1 MKRYMFGC
9 LAVLVLPFVLTIICL
24 LVVFVGADA
33 NNVGCAERSHR
44 DVSLTGV
51 TLSAGAS
58 NTDPF
63 TKGTKANQNAE
74 KLVRSWIDVGLSG
87 AAANGLAGWIN
98 SEGGFAMFGRAE
110 GHYGDDLERN
120 SIAYGNKPVG
130 LSYYTTEAGGGTYQI
145 TPFTK
150 YAPLG
155 DPKWEDID
163 EMNKWVMNQV
173 KNGDWVA
180 SMDLT
185 GGNHSFEQFAQ
196 MTDVK
201 QASLVWQAYERGSV
215 VHINQQQKQD
225 DAQKFYDLFEGGN
238 YSYDEA
244 KFKANFGATS
254 IDSGEIAS
262 SSDSSE
268 SLSHS
273 GCGRSSSSGGEEW
286 GDDGVGIVS
295 YKNFNAWKAD
305 ELPNDLKPYAL
316 DPKSLGLHYRSKEGW
331 NVIAW
336 SGGQC
341 TDLSASLMYALWEKD
356 GKPPIQKRGNG
367 KDVVSNWVS
376 IFGGKADTK
385 PSAGAVFSSIAGSGG
400 SGDAGHT
407 GVVSHVFEN
416 GDYLIVEQN
425 FASYSGEDGGF
436 GAYTWN
442 YRYVTAD
449 SYGYTFYSP
458 SQAGYSIVDNV
469 KTVGEKV

>member
-1 MKRYMFGC
+1 MFGC
-9 LAVLVLPFVLTIICL
+9 LVVLVLPFVLIIVC
-24 LVVFVGADA
+24 VFAVFIGANA
-33 NNVGCAERSHR
+33 EHAGCSGDSH
-44 DVSLTGV
+44 DIVSSTGETV
-51 TLSAGAS
+51 SVRAS
-58 NTDPF
+58 DTDPF

-74 KLVRSWIDVGLSG
+74 KLIQSWINVGLSG

-98 SEGGFAMFGRAE
+98 SEGGFVMFGRAE
-110 GHYGDDLERN
+110 GHYGDDLESN

-215 VHINQQQKQD
+215 AHINQQQKQN
-225 DAQKFYDLFEGGN
+225 DAQKFYDLFDGSS
-238 YSYDEA
+238 YHYDEA
-244 KFKANFGATS
+244 KFKANFGKTS
-254 IDSGEIAS
+254 NDSGES
-262 SSDSSE
+262 EKSSDSDE
-268 SLSHS
+268 VWEHS
-273 GCGRSSSSGGEEW
+273 GCGGFSSSEGEAW
-286 GDDGVGIVS
+286 GNDGTGIVH
-295 YKNFNAWKAD
+295 YKNFNAWKPD
-305 ELPNDLKPYAL
+305 ELPNDLKQYAL
-316 DPKSLGLHYRSKEGW
+316 DPKSIGLHYRSKEGW
-331 NVIAW
+331 NAIAW

-356 GKPPIQKRGNG
+356 GKHPSQRLGNG
-367 KDVVSNWVS
+367 QDVVGNWVS
-376 IFGGKADTK
+376 AFGGKETNK
-385 PSAGAVFSSIAGSGG
+385 PSAGAVFSSRANSGA
-400 SGDAGHT
+400 SGDVGHT

-416 GDYLIVEQN
+416 GDYLVIEQN
-425 FASYSGEDGGF
+425 FGSYSGEDGGF

-458 SQAGYSIVDNV
+458 SQAGYRIVDSA
-469 KTVGEKV
+469 KTVG